1 MSHIATPAKRPRTLL
16 VAGVVALA
24 LTVAFAL
31 AAASPETAY
40 AKSKNSKAC
49 ATYKTLLSK
58 KSMKWGYS
66 KVATSS
72 LKFACQDINKDGIK
86 DLVLYNSNATEADGG
101 FYRVYTYA
109 KGKAKRVGTYYSLRV
124 CRNKN
129 FFSDSRAHMDS
140 EHYNYYRL
148 GKNGK
153 VKKLASYDTQM
164 MYEPYGTTYKKKMK
178 QGIPFYYYNFK
189 VNGKAASYFK
199 CMSTIKSLKKN
210 SKDTLKYRANTA
222 KNRAKYLK

>member
-1 MSHIATPAKRPRTLL
+1 MSHLATPAKRDRTLL
-16 VAGVVALA
+16 IAGIVALVLA
-24 LTVAFAL
+24 LAFAL
-31 AAASPETAY
+31 TATSPEAAY

-49 ATYKTLLSK
+49 AAYKTLLSK

-66 KVATSS
+66 KVSTSS

-129 FFSDSRAHMDS
+129 FFSDSRAHMDN

-153 VKKLASYDTQM
+153 VKK
-164 MYEPYGTTYKKKMK
+164 
-178 QGIPFYYYNFK
+178 GIPFYYYNFK
-189 VNGKAASYFK
+189 VNGKATSYSK

-210 SKDTLKYRANTA
+210 SKDTLKYRTNTA